1 MIDQD
6 ESWQV
11 IKHTVKADGKV
22 QDFIEDEVVLPSG
35 GTMVRQYADHP
46 GAVSIIA
53 VDEHLRVAVVDQY
66 RHPVRMRLIEPPAG
80 LLDIAGE
87 DPLLAAK
94 RELAEEAQLAA
105 ETWAVLLD
113 IFTSPGGLA
122 EPIRVYLA
130 RDLKPAP
137 RPEGFAVEDEEA
149 EMSVHWI
156 PLDELVESVY
166 AGKIQSPT
174 MVNGV
179 LSLKLAIEQGR
190 VGELRPADAPW
201 GARDRLVARRAKE
214 HER

>member
-11 IKHTVKADGKV
+11 IKHTVKADGQV
-22 QDFIEDEVVLPSG
+22 QDFIEDEVALPSG

-53 VDEHLRVAVVDQY
+53 VDEQLRVAVVDQY

-137 RPEGFAVEDEEA
+137 RPESFAVEDEEA